1 MFSHHLISSAPCLCQ
16 YNSTWPEHLH
26 HFLSVLIKYQS
37 CSRTDENWHIFKFL
51 FAEFVLYLDRNL
63 VCRFHS
69 LCTIFSLF
77 FSSSKT
83 QLFLLCSM
91 GENVQI
97 SVQTTL
103 WDRVLTLD
111 ADTTE
116 DQRQFSDLMGKSKLT
131 GQRQAEV
138 KLENQQ
144 TNPWKPY
151 QKDNTLEQG
160 QIDYNRLTEKEG
172 NIET

>member
-1 MFSHHLISSAPCLCQ
+1 MFSHHLISSAPCVCQ

-37 CSRTDENWHIFKFL
+37 CSRTDENWHIFNFL

-69 LCTIFSLF
+69 LRTIFSLF

-91 GENVQI
+91 GENFQI

-116 DQRQFSDLMGKSKLT
+116 DQRRFGDLMGKGKLR
-131 GQRQAEV
+131 GQKQAGV

-144 TNPWKPY
+144 TIHENHIK
-151 QKDNTLEQG
+151 KITHKKRGRLNTTDSQRKKG
-160 QIDYNRLTEKEG
+160 T
-172 NIET
+172 